1 MSKKIMVFK
10 LKEKNFLENGTK
22 IIFYRC
28 RDKDLLA
35 LFYQE
40 NNFLI
45 YHEISGPRGEIDFS
59 EYF

>member
-1 MSKKIMVFK
+1 MVFK